1 MKECVIRQNLDLHW
15 LSPFLKKNCFALH
28 VSLKQKLLTNVTFP
42 FVETKPEQLASFSA
56 TDPNSKLTTRQRFQ
70 APFPSIK
77 EEALSDQG
85 SEQCISDEKNSSTS
99 SGDDSS
105 DSDSVSGVIEAAEA
119 ITNQGSN
126 LNQPQTILQ
135 GVNNDSVI
143 DEHKEKVIVWD
154 CASSESSGGS
164 NASSSIE
171 KSNSGSYESDD
182 AKFSNQYGYVQLVNE
197 DTETASEQS
206 ETVLH
211 DDNCHVE
218 EQARDLTEMSA
229 SGVLYSETS
238 DELLYQEQTSAGIAD
253 EERLSIDGNK
263 YKTNLSIVGTINDSS
278 FGLSDPKS
286 DIVEPEMSNIP
297 LSTNVGMHIA
307 DKCNQGSDLLET
319 IEEHV
324 SNRPVLD
331 NQHLTHPG
339 QEIRE
344 EQINEIGSDCDRYST
359 ELGAFG
365 GINHNDTPSLVDSSC
380 EADAHF
386 AQDTVSGIPVSQD
399 DEHTYVN
406 SDCGPTVSAHEQSQ
420 SGQVGDPV
428 ITAVLVAIDPEV
440 TNTSATEAQAIL
452 DDQEVA
458 SYSTV
463 HVPGESHPASSY
475 DENQE
480 RDEHFAGLNEHH
492 DHTISPDLTITVH
505 SQDLLEAQR
514 ITSGE
519 ANLGKVPPIWVPDS
533 VATHCMNCGL
543 KFSVIRRRHHCRACG
558 KVG

>member
-1 MKECVIRQNLDLHW
+1 MHW
-15 LSPFLKKNCFALH
+15 LSPFLKKNHFALH
-28 VSLKQKLLTNVTFP
+28 VSLKQKLLINVTFS

-56 TDPNSKLTTRQRFQ
+56 TDPNSKLITRQRFQ

-119 ITNQGSN
+119 ITIQGPS

-135 GVNNDSVI
+135 GVNNDSVS

-154 CASSESSGGS
+154 CASSESSAFGS

-182 AKFSNQYGYVQLVNE
+182 VKFSNQYGYVQLVNE

-211 DDNCHVE
+211 DDNCHVG
-218 EQARDLTEMSA
+218 EQARNATEMSA

-238 DELLYQEQTSAGIAD
+238 DELLLYQEQTSAGIAGED
-253 EERLSIDGNK
+253 RLSIDENK
-263 YKTNLSIVGTINDSS
+263 QNTKLSIVGSINDSS

-286 DIVEPEMSNIP
+286 DVVEPEMSNIP
-297 LSTNVGMHIA
+297 LSTNVEIQFA
-307 DKCNQGSDLLET
+307 DKCNQDSDLLET
-319 IEEHV
+319 IEEYV

-331 NQHLTHPG
+331 NQHLTHG

-344 EQINEIGSDCDRYST
+344 EQITDNGNDYNRYST
-359 ELGAFG
+359 QLGAVG

-380 EADAHF
+380 EPNASF
-386 AQDTVSGIPVSQD
+386 VQDTVSGIHVSQD
-399 DEHTYVN
+399 DEYTYVN
-406 SDCGPTVSAHEQSQ
+406 GDCGPTVSAHEQSQ

-475 DENQE
+475 DENQVE
-480 RDEHFAGLNEHH
+480 RDEHFVGLDEHH

-505 SQDLLEAQR
+505 SQDSLEAQR

-543 KFSVIRRRHHCRACG
+543 KFSVLRRRHHCRACG
-558 KVG
+558 KVC

>member
-1 MKECVIRQNLDLHW
+1 M
-15 LSPFLKKNCFALH
+15 
-28 VSLKQKLLTNVTFP
+28 TFP
-42 FVETKPEQLASFSA
+42 FVETKPEQLASFGT
-56 TDPNSKLTTRQRFQ
+56 TDSNSKLTTRQRFQ

-105 DSDSVSGVIEAAEA
+105 DIDSVSGVIEAAEA
-119 ITNQGSN
+119 ITNQGPN

-135 GVNNDSVI
+135 GVNNDSVS
-143 DEHKEKVIVWD
+143 DERKEKAVVWD
-154 CASSESSGGS
+154 CTSSERSDGS
-164 NASSSIE
+164 NASSSIQ
-171 KSNSGSYESDD
+171 KNNSESRELDD
-182 AKFSNQYGYVQLVNE
+182 LKFSNQYGYVQLVNE

-206 ETVLH
+206 DSVLH
-211 DDNCHVE
+211 DDNYHE
-218 EQARDLTEMSA
+218 EGQARNSTETSA
-229 SGVLYSETS
+229 SGVLYSETG
-238 DELLYQEQTSAGIAD
+238 DELYQEQTSAGIAD

-263 YKTNLSIVGTINDSS
+263 YKTELSITGSINDSS
-278 FGLSDPKS
+278 FVLTDPKS
-286 DIVEPEMSNIP
+286 DVGEPEMSNIP
-297 LSTNVGMHIA
+297 LSTNVEMQFA
-307 DKCNQGSDLLET
+307 DKCNQDSDVLET
-319 IEEHV
+319 IEEHA

-331 NQHLTHPG
+331 NQHMTHG
-339 QEIRE
+339 QEIRKE
-344 EQINEIGSDCDRYST
+344 RITENGNDYDTCRYST
-359 ELGAFG
+359 ELGAVG
-365 GINHNDTPSLVDSSC
+365 GISHNDTPSLVDSSS
-380 EADAHF
+380 EPNASF
-386 AQDTVSGIPVSQD
+386 VQDTVSGIPVSQG

-406 SDCGPTVSAHEQSQ
+406 GDCGPTVSVHEQPQ
-420 SGQVGDPV
+420 PGQVGDPV
-428 ITAVLVAIDPEV
+428 ITAVMVAIGPEV
-440 TNTSATEAQAIL
+440 TNTPAIEAQAIL

-463 HVPGESHPASSY
+463 HVPGESHSASSY

-480 RDEHFAGLNEHH
+480 GNEHFAGLSEHH

-505 SQDLLEAQR
+505 SQDSWEAQR

>member
-1 MKECVIRQNLDLHW
+1 M
-15 LSPFLKKNCFALH
+15 
-28 VSLKQKLLTNVTFP
+28 TFP
-42 FVETKPEQLASFSA
+42 FVETKPEQLALFGA
-56 TDPNSKLTTRQRFQ
+56 TDPNSNLTTRQRFQ

-119 ITNQGSN
+119 ITNQGPN

-135 GVNNDSVI
+135 GVNNDSVS
-143 DEHKEKVIVWD
+143 DEHKEKVIAWD
-154 CASSESSGGS
+154 CASSESSACGS
-164 NASSSIE
+164 NASSSVE

-182 AKFSNQYGYVQLVNE
+182 AKFSNQYGYIQLVNE

-211 DDNCHVE
+211 DDNCHAG
-218 EQARDLTEMSA
+218 EQARNATEMSA

-238 DELLYQEQTSAGIAD
+238 DELLYQEQTLAGIAGED
-253 EERLSIDGNK
+253 RLSIDENK
-263 YKTNLSIVGTINDSS
+263 QNTKLSTVGSINDSS

-286 DIVEPEMSNIP
+286 DVVAPEMSNIP
-297 LSTNVGMHIA
+297 LSTNVEMRFA
-307 DKCNQGSDLLET
+307 DKCDQDPNLLET

-331 NQHLTHPG
+331 NQHMTHG

-344 EQINEIGSDCDRYST
+344 ELTSENGNDYDRYST
-359 ELGAFG
+359 ELGAVG

-380 EADAHF
+380 EADVHF
-386 AQDTVSGIPVSQD
+386 AQDTVSGIPVSQN
-399 DEHTYVN
+399 DEHTYVK

-420 SGQVGDPV
+420 SEQVGDPV

-440 TNTSATEAQAIL
+440 TNTSTTEAQAIL

-463 HVPGESHPASSY
+463 HVPGEGYPASSY

-505 SQDLLEAQR
+505 SQDSPEAQR

-543 KFSVIRRRHHCRACG
+543 KFIVIRRRHHCRACG
-558 KVG
+558 KVS

>member
-1 MKECVIRQNLDLHW
+1 MKEYAIRQKLDLHW
-15 LSPFLKKNCFALH
+15 LAPFLRTNCFAL
-28 VSLKQKLLTNVTFP
+28 SLKQKLLTDVTFP
-42 FVETKPEQLASFSA
+42 FVETKPEQLASFGT
-56 TDPNSKLTTRQRFQ
+56 TDPNSNLTTRQRFQ

-85 SEQCISDEKNSSTS
+85 SEQCISDEKNSSPS

-119 ITNQGSN
+119 ITNQGPN

-135 GVNNDSVI
+135 GVHNDSFS

-164 NASSSIE
+164 NVSNSIE
-171 KSNSGSYESDD
+171 ISNSGSCESDD

-197 DTETASEQS
+197 DTETASEQG

-218 EQARDLTEMSA
+218 EQARNSTEMSA
-229 SGVLYSETS
+229 SSVLYSETS
-238 DELLYQEQTSAGIAD
+238 DELLYQEQTSAGIGG

-263 YKTNLSIVGTINDSS
+263 CKTNLSIVGSINDCS

-286 DIVEPEMSNIP
+286 DVVEPEMSNIP
-297 LSTNVGMHIA
+297 LSTKVEMQFA
-307 DKCNQGSDLLET
+307 DKCNQDSDLLEA

-331 NQHLTHPG
+331 NQHMTQG
-339 QEIRE
+339 QEIWE
-344 EQINEIGSDCDRYST
+344 EQITENGNDYDRYST
-359 ELGAFG
+359 ELGAVG
-365 GINHNDTPSLVDSSC
+365 GINHNDTPSLVDSS
-380 EADAHF
+380 F
-386 AQDTVSGIPVSQD
+386 AQDTVSGIPLSQD

-406 SDCGPTVSAHEQSQ
+406 GDWEPTVSAHEQSQ
-420 SGQVGDPV
+420 SGQVGEPV

-475 DENQE
+475 DENQD

-492 DHTISPDLTITVH
+492 DHTISPDLTITLH
-505 SQDLLEAQR
+505 SQDSLEAQR

>member
-1 MKECVIRQNLDLHW
+1 M
-15 LSPFLKKNCFALH
+15 
-28 VSLKQKLLTNVTFP
+28 TFP
-42 FVETKPEQLASFSA
+42 FVETKPEQLASFGA
-56 TDPNSKLTTRQRFQ
+56 TDSNSKLTTRQRFQ

-119 ITNQGSN
+119 ITSQGPN

-135 GVNNDSVI
+135 GVNNDNVS
-143 DEHKEKVIVWD
+143 DELKEKVLVWD
-154 CASSESSGGS
+154 CASSESSACGS

-211 DDNCHVE
+211 GNNCHVE
-218 EQARDLTEMSA
+218 EHTRDLTEMSG

-238 DELLYQEQTSAGIAD
+238 DELLYQEQTSAGIGG

-263 YKTNLSIVGTINDSS
+263 HRTNLSIVGSINDGS

-286 DIVEPEMSNIP
+286 DVVEPEMSNVP
-297 LSTNVGMHIA
+297 LSTNVEMQFA
-307 DKCNQGSDLLET
+307 DKCNQDSDLLET

-344 EQINEIGSDCDRYST
+344 EQINEIGNDYDRYST

-365 GINHNDTPSLVDSSC
+365 GINHNDTPSLFDSSC
-380 EADAHF
+380 EGDVRF

-399 DEHTYVN
+399 VEHTYVN
-406 SDCGPTVSAHEQSQ
+406 SDCVPTVSAHEQSQ

-463 HVPGESHPASSY
+463 HVPGESDPASSY
-475 DENQE
+475 NENQE
-480 RDEHFAGLNEHH
+480 RDEHFAGLNEDH
-492 DHTISPDLTITVH
+492 DDTISPDLTITMH
-505 SQDLLEAQR
+505 SQDSLEAQR

>member
-1 MKECVIRQNLDLHW
+1 M
-15 LSPFLKKNCFALH
+15 
-28 VSLKQKLLTNVTFP
+28 TFP
-42 FVETKPEQLASFSA
+42 FVETKPEQLASFST
-56 TDPNSKLTTRQRFQ
+56 TDSNSKLTTRQRFQ

-77 EEALSDQG
+77 EEALSNQG
-85 SEQCISDEKNSSTS
+85 SEQYISDEKNSSTS

-119 ITNQGSN
+119 ITNQGLN

-135 GVNNDSVI
+135 GVNNDSVS
-143 DEHKEKVIVWD
+143 DKHKEKVIVWD

-164 NASSSIE
+164 NASNSNE

-206 ETVLH
+206 ETALH

-218 EQARDLTEMSA
+218 EQARNSTEMSA
-229 SGVLYSETS
+229 SSVLYSETS
-238 DELLYQEQTSAGIAD
+238 DELLYQEQTSAGLSG
-253 EERLSIDGNK
+253 EERLSIDENK
-263 YKTNLSIVGTINDSS
+263 QKTKLSNIGSINDSS

-286 DIVEPEMSNIP
+286 DLGEPEMSNIP
-297 LSTNVGMHIA
+297 LSTNVEMQFA
-307 DKCNQGSDLLET
+307 DKCDQDSDLLET

-324 SNRPVLD
+324 SNRPVFD
-331 NQHLTHPG
+331 NQHMTHG

-344 EQINEIGSDCDRYST
+344 EQITEIGNDYDRYST
-359 ELGAFG
+359 ELGAVG

-386 AQDTVSGIPVSQD
+386 AQDTVSGIPVSPD
-399 DEHTYVN
+399 VEHTYVN
-406 SDCGPTVSAHEQSQ
+406 SDCGPTVAAHEQSQ

-505 SQDLLEAQR
+505 SQDSSEAQR